1 MKRTTMFLGLIY
13 ANTASAALPGGV
25 GIETIGGGVLALI
38 AAVIALRFFVEKR
51 SLTEANENLT
61 RRVTDSERAISELQV
76 ERGRLERALED
87 KQSALDS
94 ADAERSTAL
103 ASLDTLKKQVERV
116 ARIDSQTGVAND
128 QHFLET
134 LGEEIKRAIRHK
146 KPVSILIGELDL
158 FEQYV
163 EDNGGERAVTVL
175 RTIAS
180 SVTDTFRR
188 AGDLVARVGD
198 ARFAVV
204 LPEADEATG
213 QRFAERL
220 RKSVYDLCVPFPSSE
235 AADRLTISVGLTTLP
250 PTRLHERHDAV
261 ARAVAALQHAQS
273 CGYNRVASAA
283 DAA

>member
-1 MKRTTMFLGLIY
+1 MRKTITCLSLIS

-25 GIETIGGGVLALI
+25 GVETVGAGVLALAS
-38 AAVIALRFFVEKR
+38 AALAVRFYLEKR
-51 SLTEANENLT
+51 ALGEAHDGLTH
-61 RRVTDSERAISELQV
+61 RVTENERTISELQV
-76 ERGRLERALED
+76 ERGRLQRELEQS
-87 KQSALDS
+87 QSALYT
-94 ADAERSTAL
+94 ADAERGDAL

-134 LGEEIKRAIRHK
+134 LGEEIKRAIRQK
-146 KPVSILIGELDL
+146 KPVSILIGELDF

-163 EDNGGERAVTVL
+163 EVNGGERAVGVL
-175 RTIAS
+175 QTIAS

-204 LPEADEATG
+204 LPEADENTG

-220 RKSVYDLCVPFPSSE
+220 RKSVYDLCIPFPSSE

-273 CGYNRVASAA
+273 SGYNRVASAA